1 METGQPRVIIT
12 DNGKVFDNTLL
23 DKQLMKLLEIDHRL
37 TTAYHPQVCITNFR
51 NLNS

>member
-1 METGQPRVIIT
+1 MGMGQPRVITT

-37 TTAYHPQVCITNFR
+37 TTAYHP
-51 NLNS
+51 

>member
-1 METGQPRVIIT
+1 MGTGQPRIIT
-12 DNGKVFDNTLL
+12 TDNDKVFDNTLL

-37 TTAYHPQVCITNFR
+37 TTAQVCITNFR